1 MVPHPHPSP
10 PATPPGTEHKACSLS
25 GISGPLYFGIYQ
37 RQRKQIAEKE
47 KLEEASVTRRDGDGV
62 RWERGSRG
70 LVDRGSFKEWVQ
82 KAIACTHE
90 ISSTCRKGS
99 GTGRIKSRKQGARS
113 RVAGMAVM
121 AGIAGST
128 LPRRGRAALVQL
140 VRHRVQGTWTE
151 TGTGPGGTGRDG
163 VEFGV
168 GAQTSRIAVRVSRV
182 YPLSNAA
189 KGDLDEVIYSLALLS
204 PRAKQGPLVYP
215 SPLWFC
221 WHVVWSYRTLPPS
234 CTSAAAPA
242 AAALPTAVSQAARS
256 RAAKQNHPSIHT
268 SHPAIRPFIHLCSH
282 SHGYPQLEG
291 SRVCRV
297 E

>member
-1 MVPHPHPSP
+1 
-10 PATPPGTEHKACSLS
+10 
-25 GISGPLYFGIYQ
+25 
-37 RQRKQIAEKE
+37 
-47 KLEEASVTRRDGDGV
+47 
-62 RWERGSRG
+62 
-70 LVDRGSFKEWVQ
+70 VQ

-128 LPRRGRAALVQL
+128 LPRRGRAALAQL

-204 PRAKQGPLVYP
+204 PRVSVCVSEDTFIASPMPL
-215 SPLWFC
+215 
-221 WHVVWSYRTLPPS
+221 
-234 CTSAAAPA
+234 
-242 AAALPTAVSQAARS
+242 
-256 RAAKQNHPSIHT
+256 
-268 SHPAIRPFIHLCSH
+268 
-282 SHGYPQLEG
+282 
-291 SRVCRV
+291 
-297 E
+297 